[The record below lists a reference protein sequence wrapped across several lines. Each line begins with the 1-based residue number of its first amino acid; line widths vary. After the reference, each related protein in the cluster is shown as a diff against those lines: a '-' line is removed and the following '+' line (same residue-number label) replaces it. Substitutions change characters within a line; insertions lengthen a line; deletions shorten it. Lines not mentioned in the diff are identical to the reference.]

1 MLVPAEESQ
10 RARKVVKLVDALLE
24 LLPHPHEAQP
34 TGAGRTAR
42 PGYTE
47 LMQILMVCTGNI
59 CRSPMAEAI
68 LRDELARRGCVD
80 IEVASAGTWADLGNR
95 AMPEALEVLAA
106 RGIDFTAHRSRSV
119 DLEELTEA
127 DLVVAM
133 TSVHLRELRALVE
146 EVGTKLVLMK
156 ELVEMELD
164 DARAPDLSSRLAGL
178 LSAKRP
184 EPRRALDLDDP
195 MGLPVQAYERAAAE
209 IELGVKALAEALC
222 EGPEP
227 ASS

>member
-1 MLVPAEESQ
+1 
-10 RARKVVKLVDALLE
+10 
-24 LLPHPHEAQP
+24 
-34 TGAGRTAR
+34 
-42 PGYTE
+42 
-47 LMQILMVCTGNI
+47 
-59 CRSPMAEAI
+59 MAEAI

-164 DARAPDLSSRLAGL
+164 DPRAPDLSSRLAGL